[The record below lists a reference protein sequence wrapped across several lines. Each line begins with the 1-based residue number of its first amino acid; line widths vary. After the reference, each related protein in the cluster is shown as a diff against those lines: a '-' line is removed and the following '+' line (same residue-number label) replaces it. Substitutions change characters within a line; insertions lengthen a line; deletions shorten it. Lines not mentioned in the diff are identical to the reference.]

1 MVPQKKSGNKKFKL
15 IFSFHP
21 GLGRQP
27 LTKSQPLISTLQYWV
42 LAILIKKQGCK
53 TVKTY
58 LYFKILIHKIKL

>member
-27 LTKSQPLISTLQYWV
+27 LTGSQPLISTPQYWV
-42 LAILIKKQGCK
+42 LAILIK
-53 TVKTY
+53 TTRV
-58 LYFKILIHKIKL
+58 